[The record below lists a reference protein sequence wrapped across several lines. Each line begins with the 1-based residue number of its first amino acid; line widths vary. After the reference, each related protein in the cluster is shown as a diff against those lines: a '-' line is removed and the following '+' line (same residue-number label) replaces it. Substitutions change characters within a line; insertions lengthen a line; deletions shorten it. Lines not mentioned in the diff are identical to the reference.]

1 MYSSNLKELWLN
13 LKQILLLQCLS
24 ELLFTD
30 AQCWFSQENYRVHR
44 LPIFLNYGTIFLQI
58 IFSRTKMT
66 CAHVLEI
73 ATLEKSYEI
82 EKKIKVILND
92 FLRIFLKNSENV
104 YTVI

>member
-1 MYSSNLKELWLN
+1 
-13 LKQILLLQCLS
+13 
-24 ELLFTD
+24 
-30 AQCWFSQENYRVHR
+30 
-44 LPIFLNYGTIFLQI
+44 
-58 IFSRTKMT
+58 MT